1 MEAGAHRSHLWF
13 HTHLPIFVSDCG
25 CDDRVGSEEAP
36 GMMATSGITTIEEY
50 VEFLLSLEKTEKIVK
65 ELGILNYREKN
76 MYVKSN
82 KYFVLFAIKMF
93 TFRYL
98 LYSSNLYF

>member
-1 MEAGAHRSHLWF
+1 
-13 HTHLPIFVSDCG
+13 
-25 CDDRVGSEEAP
+25 
-36 GMMATSGITTIEEY
+36 
-50 VEFLLSLEKTEKIVK
+50 
-65 ELGILNYREKN
+65 

-98 LYSSNLYF
+98 LYSSNFIFLIIAH